1 MEFIVLILV
10 VIFYQILFIPILKHK
25 IDYLPSK
32 EPKVFY
38 DYKTKWQLPFEIGVI
53 VLTIVLI
60 LLLTP
65 ALGFMTIVLVPVA
78 FIAILVMRGFLERKY
93 IADMRHHIISF
104 VQAFAIAF
112 AFIGILI
119 YALIFN

>member
-1 MEFIVLILV
+1 MEFIVLILI
-10 VIFYQILFIPILKHK
+10 VILYQVLLIPLLKRK

-53 VLTIVLI
+53 AATIILI

-65 ALGFMTIVLVPVA
+65 VLDFVTIGFIPLA
-78 FIAILVMRGFLERKY
+78 FITILVMRGVLEKRY

-112 AFIGILI
+112 AFIGIII
-119 YALIFN
+119 YALIMN